1 MKINGELNAYL
12 DADMTSNM
20 VRFIDD
26 LAKGE
31 VNGALDA
38 LTLSS
43 FDFDG
48 NGSSYIKMGI
58 ARISIEIEAD
68 QNEIIRKA
76 VAAMEAKRDELLAEA
91 RVKATAIDE
100 KIQSLLA
107 ITYNGE

>member
-12 DADMTSNM
+12 DADLTSNT
-20 VRFIDD
+20 VKFIDD

-38 LTLSS
+38 LTLSR
-43 FDFDG
+43 FNFDG
-48 NGSSYIKMGI
+48 ISSSYIKMGI

-91 RVKATAIDE
+91 RFKATMIDE

-107 ITYNGE
+107 ITHNGE

>member
-12 DADMTSNM
+12 DADLTSNM
-20 VRFIDD
+20 VRFIDN

-43 FDFDG
+43 FDFNG
-48 NGSSYIKMGI
+48 MGSSYIKMGI

-76 VAAMEAKRDELLAEA
+76 VATMEAKRDELLAEA
-91 RVKATAIDE
+91 RIKATAIDAQ
-100 KIQSLLA
+100 IQNLLA
-107 ITYNGE
+107 ITYEG

>member
-12 DADMTSNM
+12 DADLTSNM
-20 VRFIDD
+20 MKFIDD

-48 NGSSYIKMGI
+48 SSSYIKMGI